1 MDNCCLVA
9 LLLVATGCVKNPVT
23 GARELSLLSPA
34 EERRIGEEMARELE
48 STIGLWQEE
57 PLSSYVRDLGA
68 RLAVHSPRQEVNY
81 RFDILDMVEP
91 NAFALPDGH
100 IYVSRGMLALG
111 NAEDELAGIL
121 GHEIGHVA
129 ARHANQRFSRAAPVG
144 ILSGVTAAV
153 VGVLSQSAAASVAG
167 IGAGLNQALLAP
179 HSRDQERQADKV
191 GQELAHEA
199 GWNPLGLTRALT
211 TLGRFEQQVSGGPR
225 QPSWLDSHPAT
236 PERVESTQRQAA
248 SLGASGAMD
257 RTSFVRRLEGLL
269 VGENAS
275 LGLFD
280 ENLFVHP
287 RQRFVSTFPRGWR
300 TGHSRQLAAAL
311 APGEDAVC
319 LLLLEPVQL
328 PPVEVARR
336 FAELLE
342 VTYSSGPSSRSIG
355 DKPAVEARV
364 VTDDVDMTL
373 LFVGHQGGTFQLLA
387 MSEAAQRASY
397 AEAFEAWFRSFDT
410 ASDALLAGV
419 RELRML
425 VVETDADDTLGSV
438 LGRHPTPLPAA
449 LVAVM
454 NGMAST
460 SAALPGEVLK
470 VPVLRGL

>member
-1 MDNCCLVA
+1 
-9 LLLVATGCVKNPVT
+9 
-23 GARELSLLSPA
+23 

-153 VGVLSQSAAASVAG
+153 VGVLSTSAAESVAG
-167 IGAGLNQALLAP
+167 FGAGLNQALLAP
-179 HSRDQERQADKV
+179 HSRDQERQADQV

-211 TLGRFEQQVSGGPR
+211 TLGRVERQLGGGPR

-236 PERVESTQRQAA
+236 PERVDSTRSYAA
-248 SLGASGAMD
+248 SLGDRRPFD
-257 RTSFVRRLEGLL
+257 RTGFVRRLEGLL
-269 VGENAS
+269 VGKNAS
-275 LGLFD
+275 LGLF
-280 ENLFVHP
+280 EQHVFVHP
-287 RQRFVSTFPRGWR
+287 RRRFVSKFPRGWR
-300 TGHSRQLAAAL
+300 TDHSRRLAAAL
-311 APGEDAVC
+311 APGEDAMC

-328 PPVEVARR
+328 PPLEAARR
-336 FAELLE
+336 FAE
-342 VTYSSGPSSRSIG
+342 R
-355 DKPAVEARV
+355 
-364 VTDDVDMTL
+364 
-373 LFVGHQGGTFQLLA
+373 
-387 MSEAAQRASY
+387 
-397 AEAFEAWFRSFDT
+397 
-410 ASDALLAGV
+410 
-419 RELRML
+419 
-425 VVETDADDTLGSV
+425 
-438 LGRHPTPLPAA
+438 
-449 LVAVM
+449 
-454 NGMAST
+454 
-460 SAALPGEVLK
+460 
-470 VPVLRGL
+470 